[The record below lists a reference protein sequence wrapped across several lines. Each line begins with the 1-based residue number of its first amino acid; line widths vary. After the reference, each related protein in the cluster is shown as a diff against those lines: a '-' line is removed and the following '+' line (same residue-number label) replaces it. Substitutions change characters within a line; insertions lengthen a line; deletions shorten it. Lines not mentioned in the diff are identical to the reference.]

1 MEQKGAMQFQFDKM
15 KTMVGK
21 GPYTENTLQEFV
33 KLICKF
39 YADKVD
45 GERLVWLCQLLVK
58 HKDVYLRILT
68 SDSTQGHLQI
78 KNILT
83 LCLRYLTSIVDSGQS
98 IAIPMRMLEVF
109 TTPTTLQ
116 NPNFLKTLWRCL
128 IEKGYFECMRRLLE
142 HKVPGSMERG
152 PQPPTP
158 VAGSILDLVMQPICY
173 AAQCK
178 DSAFSQQ
185 VLSYV
190 CKTLLCPAYS
200 EQVSQFL
207 IPAMAYGKYPFPFVD
222 LITTL
227 ITGSKEQGA
236 GKNKGSGQSSSE
248 KPAPIEKTA
257 WLLGAFVTL
266 GAKALDDLPHSA
278 VCGYLQV
285 IQWLLPSLP
294 AARDDDDDD
303 DDSDEEEDMETDDDS
318 ELAEVREACLSAL
331 DSHTH
336 VSQIVGLVGKVHCK
350 APVLHAVAVICHCLI
365 SQHRYSIHRRRML
378 FSLAYNP
385 TFIRNL
391 WKFCVQESTVTHTRE
406 TKPLI
411 HLLSC
416 SQAMEGT
423 DMARI
428 VPLLST
434 FCSMFSHSLHT
445 LHDADFYGGI
455 KGPGSSMPF
464 ELKEVENMS
473 MALRDVCLGILELAH
488 PDARPTVN
496 DDYRRVLA
504 NKGQR
509 KDTKELSKE
518 TKEWGSLFKVV
529 AGLVRQIYTRDSRK
543 SFCGK
548 NHWLTDRFKI
558 IADAPSQIYGSSMLV
573 RRPFVTMQSLTRINA
588 EEGGPPL
595 SNRDVKNLVIL
606 TELPFVVAF
615 HERVKIFHKFLQ
627 KDKEEFQTETSQFI
641 GTRSVSVMIRR
652 NYIYEDAFEKLSLD
666 NEPNLKYKMRV
677 QLVNAAGMDE
687 AGIDGG
693 GIFREFLGQLLK
705 TGFDPNRGFFSQT
718 TDSGRLL
725 FPNQQSALL
734 VDNFEQHYFF
744 LGRMLGK
751 AIYENM
757 LVELPMA
764 SFFLSKLLS
773 RHLGNLDIDHLAS
786 LDPEIYKNLL
796 FLKHYEGDVS
806 DLGLDFTVAGDE
818 FGKTKV
824 VELKHGGRNIP
835 VTTNNRIEYIHLMAD
850 FYLNKRIHKQCA
862 AFRNGLSD
870 LLNLEWLR
878 MFDQQELQVL
888 ISGAAVPIDID
899 DLRTYTNY
907 SGGYAADHPVI
918 KMFWEI
924 VEDFTDEQKRQL
936 LKFITSCS
944 RPPLLGFKEL
954 YPAFCIHNAGR
965 EADRLPTAST
975 CMNLLKLPE
984 FHDYGMLRDKLLYSI
999 ESEAGFELS

>member
-1 MEQKGAMQFQFDKM
+1 MIF
-15 KTMVGK
+15 
-21 GPYTENTLQEFV
+21 PTLQCV
-33 KLICKF
+33 
-39 YADKVD
+39 
-45 GERLVWLCQLLVK
+45 
-58 HKDVYLRILT
+58 
-68 SDSTQGHLQI
+68 
-78 KNILT
+78 
-83 LCLRYLTSIVDSGQS
+83 
-98 IAIPMRMLEVF
+98 
-109 TTPTTLQ
+109 
-116 NPNFLKTLWRCL
+116 
-128 IEKGYFECMRRLLE
+128 
-142 HKVPGSMERG
+142 
-152 PQPPTP
+152 
-158 VAGSILDLVMQPICY
+158 
-173 AAQCK
+173 
-178 DSAFSQQ
+178 
-185 VLSYV
+185 
-190 CKTLLCPAYS
+190 
-200 EQVSQFL
+200 
-207 IPAMAYGKYPFPFVD
+207 
-222 LITTL
+222 
-227 ITGSKEQGA
+227 
-236 GKNKGSGQSSSE
+236 
-248 KPAPIEKTA
+248 
-257 WLLGAFVTL
+257 
-266 GAKALDDLPHSA
+266 
-278 VCGYLQV
+278 
-285 IQWLLPSLP
+285 

-318 ELAEVREACLSAL
+318 ELAEAREECLSAL

-336 VSQIVGLVGKVHCK
+336 VSQIVGL
-350 APVLHAVAVICHCLI
+350 ASVLHA
-365 SQHRYSIHRRRML
+365 HRYSIHRRRML

-416 SQAMEGT
+416 SQAMEES

-434 FCSMFSHSLHT
+434 FCSLFSHSLHT

-455 KGPGSSMPF
+455 KGPGSRMPF

-558 IADAPSQIYGSSMLV
+558 IADA
-573 RRPFVTMQSLTRINA
+573 SLTRINA

-627 KDKEEFQTETSQFI
+627 KDKEEFETETIPFI
-641 GTRSVSVMIRR
+641 GPRSVSVMIRR

-666 NEPNLKYKMRV
+666 NEPNLKYKMHV

-687 AGIDGG
+687 AGKDRG

-718 TDSGRLL
+718 PDRLL

-751 AIYENM
+751 AIYENIR
-757 LVELPMA
+757 VALPMA
-764 SFFLSKLLS
+764 SFFLSKLLNLQEPALPQTLRGRCQRS
-773 RHLGNLDIDHLAS
+773 LPRLHCGN
-786 LDPEIYKNLL
+786 
-796 FLKHYEGDVS
+796 
-806 DLGLDFTVAGDE
+806 
-818 FGKTKV
+818 
-824 VELKHGGRNIP
+824 
-835 VTTNNRIEYIHLMAD
+835 
-850 FYLNKRIHKQCA
+850 
-862 AFRNGLSD
+862 
-870 LLNLEWLR
+870 
-878 MFDQQELQVL
+878 
-888 ISGAAVPIDID
+888 
-899 DLRTYTNY
+899 
-907 SGGYAADHPVI
+907 
-918 KMFWEI
+918 
-924 VEDFTDEQKRQL
+924 
-936 LKFITSCS
+936 
-944 RPPLLGFKEL
+944 
-954 YPAFCIHNAGR
+954 
-965 EADRLPTAST
+965 
-975 CMNLLKLPE
+975 
-984 FHDYGMLRDKLLYSI
+984 
-999 ESEAGFELS
+999 